1 MIKELIQQLAYTGQ
15 ELYAKVCKVTSV
27 DEENQTADVVP
38 LDGSSPIYDV
48 YLVVD
53 MEQGGFYLQP
63 KVGSLV
69 CVAFINK
76 ETAIVVGTS
85 ELEKVVC
92 TLGGF
97 SLKIENG
104 KIQIKNEQ
112 ADFKTL
118 LNALLTELKSA
129 IIQTPSG
136 PGNFA
141 PQNVAK
147 FEEINNKINQL
158 WQS

>member
-1 MIKELIQQLAYTGQ
+1 MIKQLIQQLAYTGQ

-27 DEENQTADVVP
+27 DEENQTADVEP

-48 YLVVD
+48 YLVVN
-53 MEQGGFYLQP
+53 MEQGSFYLQP

-85 ELEKVVC
+85 ELEKVTC
-92 TLGGF
+92 TMEGF

-112 ADFKTL
+112 ANFKTL
-118 LNALLTELKSA
+118 LNDLLTELKGA

-158 WQS
+158 WH

>member
-1 MIKELIQQLAYTGQ
+1 MIKQLIQQLAYTGQ
-15 ELYAKVCKVTSV
+15 ELYAKVCRVTSV
-27 DEENQTADVVP
+27 DEENQTAHVVP

-85 ELEKVVC
+85 ELEKVTC
-92 TLGGF
+92 TLEGF

-112 ADFKTL
+112 ADFKTI
-118 LNALLTELKSA
+118 LNDLLTELKNA

-158 WQS
+158 WA

>member
-1 MIKELIQQLAYTGQ
+1 MIKQLIQQLAYTGQ

-27 DEENQTADVVP
+27 DEVNQTADVEP

-69 CVAFINK
+69 CVAFIGK
-76 ETAIVVGTS
+76 ETAIVVGSSALDKVEYTS
-85 ELEKVVC
+85 E
-92 TLGGF
+92 GF

-112 ADFKTL
+112 ANFKTL
-118 LNALLTELKSA
+118 LNDLLKELKNA

-158 WQS
+158 WH

>member
-1 MIKELIQQLAYTGQ
+1 MIKQLIQQLAYTGQ

-27 DEENQTADVVP
+27 DEENQTADVEP

-69 CVAFINK
+69 CVAFIGK
-76 ETAIVVGTS
+76 ETAIVVGSSALDKVECTS
-85 ELEKVVC
+85 E
-92 TLGGF
+92 GF

-112 ADFKTL
+112 ANFKKL
-118 LNALLTELKSA
+118 LNDLLTELKGA

-158 WQS
+158 LA

>member
-1 MIKELIQQLAYTGQ
+1 MIKQLIQQLAYTGQ

-27 DEENQTADVVP
+27 DEENQTADVEP

-69 CVAFINK
+69 CVAFIGK
-76 ETAIVVGTS
+76 ETAIVVGSSALDKVECTS
-85 ELEKVVC
+85 E
-92 TLGGF
+92 GF

-118 LNALLTELKSA
+118 LNDLLKELKNA

-158 WQS
+158 WH

>member
-1 MIKELIQQLAYTGQ
+1 MIKELIQQLANTGQ

-27 DEENQTADVVP
+27 DEEAKTADVSP
-38 LDGSSPIYDV
+38 LDGSSPINDV

-53 MEQGGFYLQP
+53 FEQGGFYTQP

-85 ELEKVVC
+85 ELEKVEC
-92 TLGGF
+92 ILGGF
-97 SLKIENG
+97 TLKIENG
-104 KIQIKNEQ
+104 KIQIKNKQ
-112 ADFKTL
+112 TNFKSL
-118 LNALLTELKSA
+118 LNDLLIELKSA

-147 FEEINNKINQL
+147 FDEINQKINQL
-158 WQS
+158 WH

>member
-27 DEENQTADVVP
+27 DEENQTAHVVP

-69 CVAFINK
+69 CVAFIGK
-76 ETAIVVGTS
+76 ETAIVVGSSALDKVECTS
-85 ELEKVVC
+85 E
-92 TLGGF
+92 GF

-118 LNALLTELKSA
+118 LNDLLTELKNT

-158 WQS
+158 WH

>member
-1 MIKELIQQLAYTGQ
+1 MIKQLIQQLAYTGQ

-27 DEENQTADVVP
+27 DEENQTADVEP

-48 YLVVD
+48 YLVVN

-69 CVAFINK
+69 CVAFIGK
-76 ETAIVVGTS
+76 ETAIVVGSSALDKVECTS
-85 ELEKVVC
+85 E
-92 TLGGF
+92 GF
-97 SLKIENG
+97 SLKIEKG

-118 LNALLTELKSA
+118 LNDLLTELKSA

-147 FEEINNKINQL
+147 FEEINNKINPL
-158 WQS
+158 WH

>member
-1 MIKELIQQLAYTGQ
+1 MIKQLIQQLAYTGQ

-27 DEENQTADVVP
+27 DEENQTADVEP

-69 CVAFINK
+69 CVAFIGK
-76 ETAIVVGTS
+76 ETAIVVGSSALDKVECTS
-85 ELEKVVC
+85 E
-92 TLGGF
+92 GF

-112 ADFKTL
+112 ANFKKL
-118 LNALLTELKSA
+118 LNDLLTELKGA

-158 WQS
+158 WA

>member
-1 MIKELIQQLAYTGQ
+1 MIKELIQQLANTGQ
-15 ELYAKVCKVTSV
+15 ELYAKVCEVTSV
-27 DEENQTADVVP
+27 DEENQTADVEP

-48 YLVVD
+48 YLVVN

-76 ETAIVVGTS
+76 ETAIVVGSSALDKVECTS
-85 ELEKVVC
+85 E
-92 TLGGF
+92 GF

-112 ADFKTL
+112 TDFKSL
-118 LNALLTELKSA
+118 LNDLLIELKSA
-129 IIQTPSG
+129 IIQTPAG

-147 FEEINNKINQL
+147 FDEINQKINQL
-158 WQS
+158 WH

>member
-1 MIKELIQQLAYTGQ
+1 MAYTGQ
-15 ELYAKVCKVTSV
+15 ELYVKVCRVTSI
-27 DEENQTADVVP
+27 DEEAKTADVSP
-38 LDGSSPIYDV
+38 LDGSSPINDV

-53 MEQGGFYLQP
+53 FDKGGFYLQP
-63 KVGSLV
+63 KIGSLV

-85 ELEKVVC
+85 ELEKVEC
-92 TLGGF
+92 ILEGF
-97 SLKIENG
+97 TLKIEDG
-104 KIQIKNEQ
+104 KLQLKNEQ

-118 LNALLTELKSA
+118 LIELLIELKSA

-141 PQNVAK
+141 PQNIAK

-158 WQS
+158 WH

>member
-1 MIKELIQQLAYTGQ
+1 MIKQLIQQLAYTGQ

-27 DEENQTADVVP
+27 DEENQTADVEP

-48 YLVVD
+48 YLVVN

-69 CVAFINK
+69 CVAFIGK
-76 ETAIVVGTS
+76 ETAIVVGSSALDKVECTS
-85 ELEKVVC
+85 E
-92 TLGGF
+92 GF
-97 SLKIENG
+97 SLKIEKG

-118 LNALLTELKSA
+118 LNDLLKELKSA

-141 PQNVAK
+141 PNNVAK

-158 WQS
+158 WH

>member
-1 MIKELIQQLAYTGQ
+1 MIKDLIQQLAYTGQ
-15 ELYAKVCKVTSV
+15 ELYVKVCRVISV
-27 DEENQTADVVP
+27 DEEAKTADVSP
-38 LDGSSPIYDV
+38 LDGSSPINDV

-53 MEQGGFYLQP
+53 FEQGGFYLQP

-85 ELEKVVC
+85 ELEKVEC

-97 SLKIENG
+97 TLKIEDG
-104 KIQIKNEQ
+104 KLQLKNEQ

-118 LNALLTELKSA
+118 LIELLIELKNA

-141 PQNVAK
+141 PQNIAK

-158 WQS
+158 WH

>member
-1 MIKELIQQLAYTGQ
+1 MIKQLIQQLAYTGQ

-27 DEENQTADVVP
+27 DKENQTAHVVP

-69 CVAFINK
+69 CVAFIGK
-76 ETAIVVGTS
+76 ETAIVVGS
-85 ELEKVVC
+85 SALDKVEC
-92 TLGGF
+92 TLEGF

-118 LNALLTELKSA
+118 LNDLLTELKNA

-158 WQS
+158 WH

>member
-15 ELYAKVCKVTSV
+15 ELYAKVCRVASI

-38 LDGSSPIYDV
+38 LDGSSPINDV

-85 ELEKVVC
+85 QLEKVVC
-92 TLGGF
+92 TLEGF

-118 LNALLTELKSA
+118 LNDLLVELKNA

-147 FEEINNKINQL
+147 FEEINQKINQL
-158 WQS
+158 WH

>member
-1 MIKELIQQLAYTGQ
+1 MIKQLIQQLAYTGQ

-27 DEENQTADVVP
+27 DEENQTADVEP

-69 CVAFINK
+69 CVAFIGK
-76 ETAIVVGTS
+76 ETAIVVGSSALDKVECTS
-85 ELEKVVC
+85 E
-92 TLGGF
+92 GF

-118 LNALLTELKSA
+118 LNDLLTELKSA

-136 PGNFA
+136 PGNLA

-147 FEEINNKINQL
+147 LEEINNKINQL
-158 WQS
+158 WA

>member
-1 MIKELIQQLAYTGQ
+1 MIKQLIQQLAYTGQ

-27 DEENQTADVVP
+27 DEETQTADVEP

-69 CVAFINK
+69 CVAFIGK
-76 ETAIVVGTS
+76 ETAIVVGSSALDKVECTS
-85 ELEKVVC
+85 E
-92 TLGGF
+92 GF

-112 ADFKTL
+112 ANFKKL
-118 LNALLTELKSA
+118 LNNLLTELKGA

-158 WQS
+158 WA

>member
-1 MIKELIQQLAYTGQ
+1 MIKDLIQQLAYTGQ
-15 ELYAKVCKVTSV
+15 ELYVKVCRVTSV
-27 DEENQTADVVP
+27 DEEAKTADVSP
-38 LDGSSPIYDV
+38 LDGSSPINDV

-53 MEQGGFYLQP
+53 FEQGGFYLQP

-85 ELEKVVC
+85 ELEKVVL

-97 SLKIENG
+97 TLKIEDG
-104 KIQIKNEQ
+104 KLQLKNEQ

-118 LNALLTELKSA
+118 LNDFLNELKNA
-129 IIQTPSG
+129 IIQTPAG

-141 PQNVAK
+141 PNNVVK
-147 FEEINNKINQL
+147 FEEINNKINAL
-158 WQS
+158 WH

>member
-1 MIKELIQQLAYTGQ
+1 MIKQLIQQLAYTGQ

-27 DEENQTADVVP
+27 DEENQTADVMP

-85 ELEKVVC
+85 ELEKVTC
-92 TLGGF
+92 TLKGF

-118 LNALLTELKSA
+118 LNDLLKELKNA

-141 PQNVAK
+141 PNNVAK
-147 FEEINNKINQL
+147 FEEINNKIEQL
-158 WQS
+158 WH

>member
-1 MIKELIQQLAYTGQ
+1 MIKQLIQQLAYTGQ

-27 DEENQTADVVP
+27 DEENQTADVEP

-69 CVAFINK
+69 CVAFIGK
-76 ETAIVVGTS
+76 ETAIIVGSSALDKVECTS
-85 ELEKVVC
+85 E
-92 TLGGF
+92 GF

-112 ADFKTL
+112 ANFKTL
-118 LNALLTELKSA
+118 LNDLLTELKNA

-158 WQS
+158 WH

>member
-1 MIKELIQQLAYTGQ
+1 MIKDLIQQLAYTGQ
-15 ELYAKVCKVTSV
+15 ELYVKVCRVTSV
-27 DEENQTADVVP
+27 DEEAKTADVSP
-38 LDGSSPIYDV
+38 LDGSSPINDV

-53 MEQGGFYLQP
+53 FDKGGFYLQP
-63 KVGSLV
+63 KIGSLV

-85 ELEKVVC
+85 ELEKIEC
-92 TLGGF
+92 ILGGF
-97 SLKIENG
+97 TLKIEDG
-104 KIQIKNEQ
+104 KLQLKNEQ

-118 LNALLTELKSA
+118 LIELLIELKNA

-141 PQNVAK
+141 PQNIAK

-158 WQS
+158 WH

>member
-1 MIKELIQQLAYTGQ
+1 MIKQLIQQLAYTGQ

-27 DEENQTADVVP
+27 DEENQTADVEP

-48 YLVVD
+48 YLVVN

-69 CVAFINK
+69 CVAFIGK
-76 ETAIVVGTS
+76 ETAIVVGSSALDKVECTS
-85 ELEKVVC
+85 E
-92 TLGGF
+92 GF

-112 ADFKTL
+112 ANFKKL
-118 LNALLTELKSA
+118 LNDLLTELKGA

-158 WQS
+158 WA

>member
-1 MIKELIQQLAYTGQ
+1 MIKQLIQQLAYTGQ

-27 DEENQTADVVP
+27 DEENQTADVEP

-48 YLVVD
+48 YLVVN

-85 ELEKVVC
+85 ELEKVTC
-92 TLGGF
+92 TLKGF

-112 ADFKTL
+112 ANFKTL
-118 LNALLTELKSA
+118 LNELLTELKNA

-158 WQS
+158 WH

>member
-1 MIKELIQQLAYTGQ
+1 MIKQLIQQLAYTGQ

-27 DEENQTADVVP
+27 DEENQTADVEP

-69 CVAFINK
+69 CVAFIGK
-76 ETAIVVGTS
+76 ETAIVVGSSALDKVECTS
-85 ELEKVVC
+85 E
-92 TLGGF
+92 GF

-118 LNALLTELKSA
+118 LNDLLTELKNA

-141 PQNVAK
+141 PQNVEK

-158 WQS
+158 WH

>member
-1 MIKELIQQLAYTGQ
+1 MIKELIQQLANTGQ

-27 DEENQTADVVP
+27 DEENQTADVEP

-48 YLVVD
+48 YLVVN

-76 ETAIVVGTS
+76 ETAIVVGSSALDKVECTS
-85 ELEKVVC
+85 E
-92 TLGGF
+92 GF

-112 ADFKTL
+112 TDFKSL
-118 LNALLTELKSA
+118 LNDLLIELKSA
-129 IIQTPSG
+129 IIQTPAG
-136 PGNFA
+136 TGNFA

-147 FEEINNKINQL
+147 FDDINNKINAL
-158 WQS
+158 WH

>member
-1 MIKELIQQLAYTGQ
+1 MIKQLIQQLAYTGQ

-27 DEENQTADVVP
+27 DEENQTADVEP
-38 LDGSSPIYDV
+38 LDGSSPIYNV

-69 CVAFINK
+69 CVAFIGK
-76 ETAIVVGTS
+76 ETAIVVGSSALDKVECTS
-85 ELEKVVC
+85 E
-92 TLGGF
+92 GF
-97 SLKIENG
+97 SLKIEKG

-118 LNALLTELKSA
+118 LNNLLTELKSA

-141 PQNVAK
+141 PNNVAK

-158 WQS
+158 WH

>member
-1 MIKELIQQLAYTGQ
+1 MIKQLIQQLAYTGQ

-27 DEENQTADVVP
+27 DEVNQTADVEP

-69 CVAFINK
+69 CVAFIGK
-76 ETAIVVGTS
+76 ETAIVVGSSALDKVEYTS
-85 ELEKVVC
+85 E
-92 TLGGF
+92 GF

-112 ADFKTL
+112 ANFKTL
-118 LNALLTELKSA
+118 LNDLLKELKNA

-147 FEEINNKINQL
+147 LEEINNKINQL
-158 WQS
+158 WA

>member
-1 MIKELIQQLAYTGQ
+1 MIKQLIQQLAYTGQ
-15 ELYAKVCKVTSV
+15 ELYAKVCRVTSV
-27 DEENQTADVVP
+27 DEENQTAHVVP

-85 ELEKVVC
+85 ELEKVTC
-92 TLGGF
+92 TLEGF

-118 LNALLTELKSA
+118 LNDLLTELKNA

-158 WQS
+158 WA

>member
-1 MIKELIQQLAYTGQ
+1 MIKQLIQQLAYTGQ

-27 DEENQTADVVP
+27 DEVNQTADVEP

-48 YLVVD
+48 YLVVN

-69 CVAFINK
+69 CVAFIGK
-76 ETAIVVGTS
+76 ETAIVVGSSALDKVEYTS
-85 ELEKVVC
+85 E
-92 TLGGF
+92 GF

-112 ADFKTL
+112 ANFKTL
-118 LNALLTELKSA
+118 LNDLLKELKNA

-158 WQS
+158 WA

>member
-1 MIKELIQQLAYTGQ
+1 MIKQLIQQLAYTGQ

-27 DEENQTADVVP
+27 DEENQTADVEP

-48 YLVVD
+48 YLVVN

-69 CVAFINK
+69 CVAFIGK
-76 ETAIVVGTS
+76 ETAIVVGSSALDKVECTS
-85 ELEKVVC
+85 E
-92 TLGGF
+92 GF

-118 LNALLTELKSA
+118 LNDLLKELKSA

-141 PQNVAK
+141 PNNVAK

-158 WQS
+158 WH

>member
-1 MIKELIQQLAYTGQ
+1 MIKELIQQLANTGQ
-15 ELYAKVCKVTSV
+15 ELYAKVCTVTSV
-27 DEENQTADVVP
+27 DEENQTADVEP

-48 YLVVD
+48 YLVVN

-76 ETAIVVGTS
+76 ETAIVVGSSALDKVEFTS
-85 ELEKVVC
+85 E
-92 TLGGF
+92 GF

-112 ADFKTL
+112 TDFKSL
-118 LNALLTELKSA
+118 LNDLLTELKSA
-129 IIQTPSG
+129 IIQTPAG
-136 PGNFA
+136 TGNFA

-147 FEEINNKINQL
+147 FEEINNKINAL
-158 WQS
+158 WH